1 VGCDAERDMDIC
13 RPKDH
18 KRWSRPSFCGLSG
31 YEPKIWHPG
40 LLGRA
45 SCTIRAVPGSNPGHF
60 TTKSCLFSSV
70 RTPDMPKQKCC
81 LFSSVRTPDITQQ
94 QKPASR
100 LLPCT
105 PAPFLSFA
113 ASTFLRKRT
122 VDARGVR
129 GIWIYAAQRTTNVG
143 RDHPFV
149 VCQVMSQ
156 KYGILVYLAEPR
168 AQFERSLVRTSDM
181 PKQKCCL
188 FSSVRTPDI
197 TQQQN
202 QLPGC
207 FLVLQHHF
215 FLSLPRPSLEKKG
228 QSMQG
233 G

>member
-1 VGCDAERDMDIC
+1 
-13 RPKDH
+13 
-18 KRWSRPSFCGLSG
+18 
-31 YEPKIWHPG
+31 
-40 LLGRA
+40 
-45 SCTIRAVPGSNPGHF
+45 
-60 TTKSCLFSSV
+60 
-70 RTPDMPKQKCC
+70 
-81 LFSSVRTPDITQQ
+81 
-94 QKPASR
+94 
-100 LLPCT
+100 
-105 PAPFLSFA
+105 
-113 ASTFLRKRT
+113 
-122 VDARGVR
+122 
-129 GIWIYAAQRTTNVG
+129 
-143 RDHPFV
+143 
-149 VCQVMSQ
+149 MSQ

-215 FLSLPRPSLEKKG
+215 FLSLPRPSLEKKDSRCKGGERDMDICRQKDHKPWSRPSFCGLSGYEPKNMASWSTWQSLVHNSSSPWFEPRTCQKQKCCLFSSVRTQDITQQHNQLPGCFLVLQHHFFLSLPRPSLEKG

>member
-1 VGCDAERDMDIC
+1 MRGQLTMERKVVLWLTQKMVRLVPKNILFFSERIERDMDIC

-94 QKPASR
+94 Q
-100 LLPCT
+100 
-105 PAPFLSFA
+105 
-113 ASTFLRKRT
+113 
-122 VDARGVR
+122 
-129 GIWIYAAQRTTNVG
+129 
-143 RDHPFV
+143 
-149 VCQVMSQ
+149 
-156 KYGILVYLAEPR
+156 
-168 AQFERSLVRTSDM
+168 
-181 PKQKCCL
+181 
-188 FSSVRTPDI
+188 
-197 TQQQN
+197 N

-215 FLSLPRPSLEKKG
+215 LSFSASTLLRKKD
-228 QSMQG
+228 SRCKG
-233 G
+233 GERDMDICRQKGPQTMVETILLWSVIAVVKMWMAWMR